1 MLGVW
6 LPELV
11 LLIFPFAFV
20 GFIIWLAMG
29 RRRDRI
35 SKHAEVQK
43 EIISKFSTSAE
54 MHEFLKSQEGQAL
67 FSNISKENGRLS
79 RNPRDRALARMGTG
93 IVLTIVGGG
102 LSILAHYSDQP
113 QILTANVPPPP
124 GPFLEI
130 PPGMGL
136 LTAALFLVGIGL
148 MISAFISLRLSSHTD
163 SKSG

>member
-1 MLGVW
+1 
-6 LPELV
+6 
-11 LLIFPFAFV
+11 
-20 GFIIWLAMG
+20 
-29 RRRDRI
+29 
-35 SKHAEVQK
+35 
-43 EIISKFSTSAE
+43 

>member
-1 MLGVW
+1 MIGPI
-6 LPELV
+6 PEFV
-11 LLIFPFAFV
+11 LLLVPFAFV
-20 GFIIWLAMG
+20 GFIVWLVLG

-54 MHEFLKSQEGQAL
+54 MHEFLKSHEGQAL
-67 FSNISKENGRLS
+67 FRNIAKEDS
-79 RNPRDRALARMGTG
+79 RVFRSSRDSAIARMGTG
-93 IVLTIVGGG
+93 TVLTIVGGG

-113 QILTANVPPPP
+113 QILTANGPPPQ

-136 LTAALFLVGIGL
+136 FTAALFLAGIGL
-148 MISAFISLRLSSHTD
+148 LISAFVTLRLSSRSD